1 MLRDTFDI
9 CLVEQVAIQPFP
21 PLPLIT
27 NENAGQE
34 RKVAGSCRAKPTY
47 HAERERSIF
56 GSQLSVW
63 LPDASLPL
71 SMTCSGQF
79 LIASLYG

>member
-1 MLRDTFDI
+1 MLEAICNI

-34 RKVAGSCRAKPTY
+34 RKVAAL
-47 HAERERSIF
+47 AERSRHIMLSGSEASSAANCQYGCQMLRSR
-56 GSQLSVW
+56 S
-63 LPDASLPL
+63 A
-71 SMTCSGQF
+71 
-79 LIASLYG
+79 